1 MVMMMLT
8 FCTYVCDRWLSVLVC
23 CMSSL
28 STHTCTCLYL
38 SVPCLSVCVCV
49 WQMTVGVGLLY
60 VVTKYSH
67 LYLSVPCLS
76 VCVCVWQM
84 SVGVGLLYVVT
95 KYSHLYLCDVETAT
109 CLHNVSLSSHIIFTT
124 AVSSSMGGLLCV
136 NTAGQ
141 VSVICL
147 HSLSPSPWSPLLF
160 TFRTIN
166 EFIWWS
172 YITAITKFIRRYY
185 KVVHSWTFW
194 CLSEVFNAV
203 AEAYRLPEMCL

>member
-1 MVMMMLT
+1 MTVGVGLHT
-8 FCTYVCDRWLSVLVC
+8 SSLSTHTCTCLFLVCRCVSVCDRCLSVLVC

-38 SVPCLSVCVCV
+38 F
-49 WQMTVGVGLLY
+49 
-60 VVTKYSH
+60 
-67 LYLSVPCLS
+67 VPCLS

-147 HSLSPSPWSPLLF
+147 RSLSPSPWSPLLF